1 MARCPMTIGTS
12 SWMLIAA
19 AVGCAFLLSA
29 CETREAAEP
38 LEGHWVGS
46 LDIGDDILFM
56 RAKFSRTATG
66 LAGTLDLPGI
76 GRLALAKSSFFANE
90 VFFAM
95 RRGDEAYAFTANA
108 QNGSMVGQLH
118 GNRERGNF
126 KLRRVAE
133 VDQKLIH
140 SYLGT
145 YRVGTDWI
153 RAIEDCVDSWGTHQ
167 LVFVDPTN
175 HARKALFPSSE
186 NAFFFGP
193 GFLIPEPIE
202 GMVTFLKSRDGR
214 PYLLWDEEGS
224 EVMMGELVQP
234 NVAAQHLSDGSSG
247 PSGSRSVERRC
258 NPVSG

>member
-1 MARCPMTIGTS
+1 MARYRMVGTG
-12 SWMLIAA
+12 SWMLTAA
-19 AVGCAFLLSA
+19 LVGWASFLSA
-29 CETREAAEP
+29 CAMRESSDP

-46 LDIGDDILFM
+46 LDVGDDLLFM
-56 RAKFSRTATG
+56 RANFSRTPTG
-66 LAGTLDLPGI
+66 LSGTVDLVGI
-76 GRLALAKSSFFANE
+76 GRLALAKSSFFASE

-95 RRGDEAYAFTANA
+95 RRGDQAYAFTASSR
-108 QNGSMVGQLH
+108 NGSMVGQLH
-118 GNRERGNF
+118 GERERGNF

-133 VDQKLIH
+133 VDPKLTH

-145 YRVGTDWI
+145 YRVGTDWV
-153 RAIEDCVDSWGTHQ
+153 RRIEDCVDSWGTHQ

-175 HARKALFPSSE
+175 HARKAMFPSSE

-234 NVAAQHLSDGSSG
+234 NVAAQHLPAVSG

>member
-1 MARCPMTIGTS
+1 MARCRMSIGTS
-12 SWMLIAA
+12 FWRLTAA
-19 AVGCAFLLSA
+19 AVGCAFVFSA
-29 CETREAAEP
+29 CAMREAAEP

-46 LDIGDDILFM
+46 LDVENDILFM

-76 GRLALAKSSFFANE
+76 GRLALAKSSFFASE

-126 KLRRVAE
+126 RLRRVAE
-133 VDQKLIH
+133 VDPKLIH

-153 RAIEDCVDSWGTHQ
+153 RAIEDYVDPWGTHQ
-167 LVFVDPTN
+167 LIFVDPK
-175 HARKALFPSSE
+175 HGGRKALFARSE
-186 NAFFFGP
+186 NTFFFGP

-202 GMVTFLKSRDGR
+202 GVVTFLKSRDGR
-214 PYLLWDEEGS
+214 PYLLWDQEGS
-224 EVMMGELVQP
+224 EVMMGEPIQP
-234 NVAAQHLSDGSSG
+234 SVAAQRL
-247 PSGSRSVERRC
+247 PSGSGSLERRC
-258 NPVSG
+258 DPASG